1 MEFFYVVFSFCV
13 SATGYENHCQ
23 REKLIDTQY
32 LGLVSCYTGASS
44 IERKTTEQIL
54 QEAQT
59 NNVKDPK
66 IEVKTRCITSA
77 ESETFLKQWG
87 PSALVITGKKYE

>member
-1 MEFFYVVFSFCV
+1 MGFFYVVFSFCV

-23 REKLIDTQY
+23 QEKLIDTQY
-32 LGLVSCYTGASS
+32 LGLVSCYTGAKSV
-44 IERKTTEQIL
+44 EKRTTEQIL
-54 QEAQT
+54 QEAQK

-66 IEVKTRCITSA
+66 IEVKTRCINSA
-77 ESETFLKQWG
+77 ETEAFLKQWG

>member
-1 MEFFYVVFSFCV
+1 MEFYYVVFSFCL
-13 SATGYENHCQ
+13 SAAGYEDNCQ

-44 IERKTTEQIL
+44 VERKTKEQIL
-54 QEAQT
+54 QEAQQQK
-59 NNVKDPK
+59 VKDVK
-66 IEVKTRCITSA
+66 IEVKTRCVTSA